1 MRAGMV
7 VQSLNCEASFLPSLL
22 CICLQAVLIRM
33 AESESAPSDAASF
46 DRPSRSSVWKY
57 FTRQKTSAVCSLCKK
72 SFTYRAS
79 GGTTS
84 NLLAHLER
92 KHPKMIK
99 LSDVKIKAERQ
110 SGAKVQTTINQFA
123 TIQPRSTKPCSVEVQ
138 REIMR
143 ILSYWPWLD
152 MRPIALVRDRGLAE
166 LLAFLEPNYV
176 LPSAT
181 HVSSLI
187 KKQFDDG
194 KAALSTR
201 LKDASASGIALTTDI
216 WTSKA
221 TQAFA
226 TTTAQLNHSSTPV
239 EERKH

>member
-1 MRAGMV
+1 
-7 VQSLNCEASFLPSLL
+7 
-22 CICLQAVLIRM
+22 
-33 AESESAPSDAASF
+33 
-46 DRPSRSSVWKY
+46 
-57 FTRQKTSAVCSLCKK
+57 
-72 SFTYRAS
+72 
-79 GGTTS
+79 
-84 NLLAHLER
+84 
-92 KHPKMIK
+92 
-99 LSDVKIKAERQ
+99 
-110 SGAKVQTTINQFA
+110 
-123 TIQPRSTKPCSVEVQ
+123 
-138 REIMR
+138 
-143 ILSYWPWLD
+143 
-152 MRPIALVRDRGLAE
+152 MRPIALVCDRGLAE

-226 TTTAQLNHSSTPV
+226 TTTAHFVDADWDPVSCVLETIHFLGSHTGICIADQIKASLTPFNL
-239 EERKH
+239 HP